1 MKNRIVVATDFS
13 QSSLTALTK
22 AMFLAKK
29 QKYTLDVVHVVEYSI
44 FHDPQKRQEGRQG
57 STCKIYCR

>member
-22 AMFLAKK
+22 AMFLAKSK
-29 QKYTLDVVHVVEYSI
+29 NI
-44 FHDPQKRQEGRQG
+44 R
-57 STCKIYCR
+57 